1 MKKRWGTMLLAGLLG
16 TALLSGCGSSAS
28 DSASSAAESNPSET
42 TTTAEGTKED
52 LIFVNYR
59 DIRDLNPHL
68 YAGEMY
74 AQEMLYEGLV
84 NITSDGFEGCL
95 AESWDVSD
103 DGKVYTFHIRPGVT
117 FSDGEKCDAYAI
129 KANFDAI
136 LENKDRHTWL
146 EMMHLLVGVDAP
158 DENTFVIELSEPYY
172 PLLTELGVTR
182 PFAMISPKAMKNGS
196 TKDGVEAYIGTG
208 PYVLDEF
215 VTDEYAVFKA
225 NPNYWGEQPAIKTI
239 TVKVIPD
246 NQTRILAL
254 EKGEIDMIF
263 GKNMIDADAINQY
276 LDSDQFTV
284 ELSDPTSTRQIVLNT
299 SSDILSEKDVRI
311 ALQHATNKQNISDG
325 IFYGLE
331 KPADTLFAS
340 TVPYCDIELEPY
352 VYDLELAGQILDEA
366 GWKMG
371 SGNVREKLRWAKR
384 SAELYPEDYG
394 ENVRALEAVQPV
406 DLTASEISVRLGAT
420 WLPPETIEEFMFELF
435 STPRYCQWNIHV
447 HYAQYTGEW
456 NVEGKSYDR
465 SNVKA
470 HNTYGTGRVNGY
482 KIMEE
487 TLNLRDVR
495 IFDYIEDGNG
505 RKTAVLNKKE
515 TAIAQG
521 KQELIKQA
529 FADWIWSEPERREQ
543 LTKLYNEKFN
553 SIRPR
558 EYDGSHLNFVGIN
571 PEITLRPHQVNAI
584 AHILYGGNTLLAHVV
599 GAGKSAT
606 RS

>member
-1 MKKRWGTMLLAGLLG
+1 MRKKEWFYKAAACIASAALTL
-16 TALLSGCGSSAS
+16 TALPVISAS
-28 DSASSAAESNPSET
+28 AATSVKGTSHVTQFGEYNIEVTVGVEDQKIRSLSVEGKNYAGNYVSDNKMRLEMAAEVLEDAYLGKS
-42 TTTAEGTKED
+42 TADAKEITIGVTSFADTLEPTEQYFSWVVSRYAIGECLTKFDE
-52 LIFVNYR
+52 N
-59 DIRDLNPHL
+59 
-68 YAGEMY
+68 GEI
-74 AQEMLYEGLV
+74 V
-84 NITSDGFEGCL
+84 PCL
-95 AESWDVSD
+95 AESWDVSE
-103 DGKVYTFHIRPGVT
+103 DGKVYTFHIRPGVL

-182 PFAMISPKAMKNGS
+182 PFAMISPKAMKDGS

-215 VTDEYAVFKA
+215 VTDEYAIFKA

-276 LDSDQFTV
+276 LDSDKFTV

-371 SGNVREKLRWAKR
+371 SGNVREKDGQPLNIDLLYNSDSVTEKSIAEYLQSEYQSIGVSLNIHGEEEQSYRDNMKAGNFDMVFNICWGTPYDPQSSLAAMRAPVYGDYAAQLGLDDKAEIDDAITEILITTDENR
-384 SAELYPEDYG
+384 RQELYTYVLTHLHED
-394 ENVRALEAVQPV
+394 AVYIP
-406 DLTASEISVRLGAT
+406 LTYECNKAIYRSDMKGFHFTQTQYEV
-420 WLPPETIEEFMFELF
+420 PFQDF
-435 STPRYCQWNIHV
+435 S
-447 HYAQYTGEW
+447 
-456 NVEGKSYDR
+456 
-465 SNVKA
+465 
-470 HNTYGTGRVNGY
+470 
-482 KIMEE
+482 
-487 TLNLRDVR
+487 
-495 IFDYIEDGNG
+495 F
-505 RKTAVLNKKE
+505 
-515 TAIAQG
+515 
-521 KQELIKQA
+521 
-529 FADWIWSEPERREQ
+529 
-543 LTKLYNEKFN
+543 
-553 SIRPR
+553 
-558 EYDGSHLNFVGIN
+558 
-571 PEITLRPHQVNAI
+571 
-584 AHILYGGNTLLAHVV
+584 
-599 GAGKSAT
+599 
-606 RS
+606 

>member
-371 SGNVREKLRWAKR
+371 SGNVREKDGPVSYTHPTLPTILR
-384 SAELYPEDYG
+384 
-394 ENVRALEAVQPV
+394 V
-406 DLTASEISVRLGAT
+406 
-420 WLPPETIEEFMFELF
+420 
-435 STPRYCQWNIHV
+435 
-447 HYAQYTGEW
+447 
-456 NVEGKSYDR
+456 
-465 SNVKA
+465 
-470 HNTYGTGRVNGY
+470 
-482 KIMEE
+482 
-487 TLNLRDVR
+487 
-495 IFDYIEDGNG
+495 
-505 RKTAVLNKKE
+505 
-515 TAIAQG
+515 
-521 KQELIKQA
+521 
-529 FADWIWSEPERREQ
+529 
-543 LTKLYNEKFN
+543 
-553 SIRPR
+553 
-558 EYDGSHLNFVGIN
+558 
-571 PEITLRPHQVNAI
+571 
-584 AHILYGGNTLLAHVV
+584 
-599 GAGKSAT
+599 
-606 RS
+606 

>member
-1 MKKRWGTMLLAGLLG
+1 MKKRVLSLCLAGLMAASL
-16 TALLSGCGSSAS
+16 TGCGGAGTTEK
-28 DSASSAAESNPSET
+28 AAEASET
-42 TTTAEGTKED
+42 ETGAAAEIGNSEKKEE
-52 LIFVNYR
+52 LVFVNYR

-371 SGNVREKLRWAKR
+371 SGNVREKDGQPLNIDLLYNSDSVTEKSIAEYLQSEYQSIGVSLNIHGEEEQSYRDNMKAGNFDMVFNICWGTPYDPQSSLAAMRAPVYGDYAAQLGLDDKAEIDDAITEILITTDENR
-384 SAELYPEDYG
+384 RQELYTYVLTHLHED
-394 ENVRALEAVQPV
+394 AVYIP
-406 DLTASEISVRLGAT
+406 LTYECNKAIYRSDMKGFHFTQTQYEV
-420 WLPPETIEEFMFELF
+420 PFQDF
-435 STPRYCQWNIHV
+435 S
-447 HYAQYTGEW
+447 
-456 NVEGKSYDR
+456 
-465 SNVKA
+465 
-470 HNTYGTGRVNGY
+470 
-482 KIMEE
+482 
-487 TLNLRDVR
+487 
-495 IFDYIEDGNG
+495 F
-505 RKTAVLNKKE
+505 
-515 TAIAQG
+515 
-521 KQELIKQA
+521 
-529 FADWIWSEPERREQ
+529 
-543 LTKLYNEKFN
+543 
-553 SIRPR
+553 
-558 EYDGSHLNFVGIN
+558 
-571 PEITLRPHQVNAI
+571 
-584 AHILYGGNTLLAHVV
+584 
-599 GAGKSAT
+599 
-606 RS
+606 